1 MSAIEKGVP
10 RIGASLKTHARSASD
25 GRKLETKSANG
36 MLETKSTPAAHE
48 VRDALDD
55 FLGAFEDFKQAN
67 DERLDQ
73 IERKMS
79 ADVVTDDKV
88 ERINRALDRQ
98 KKTVDELTLAFQRP
112 DMSGEMQTRL
122 DPSKREHK
130 RAFDTYVRKGETHE
144 LRHLEAKALSAQSD
158 PDGGYLVP
166 AETERMIDRI
176 VSEASPIRAI
186 AGVRQIGAASYKKP
200 FATAGFASG
209 WVGEAEGRVQTDS
222 AQLSEIEFP
231 AMELYA
237 MPAATS
243 TLLDDAA
250 VNIDQWLAE
259 EVQTAFAEQ
268 ESAAFVTGD
277 GIRRPRGFL
286 SYDKV
291 ADADWSHGKLGYL
304 LTGSNGAF
312 SASNPA
318 DILIDLVYAVKAGY
332 RANGRFVMNRATQSA
347 IRKFKDIDGNY
358 LWQPG
363 IAAGAPPTLLN
374 YPVTEAEDMPSMTT
388 DACALAFGDFKRGYL
403 IVDRLGVRVLRD
415 PYSSKPYVL
424 FYTTKRVGGGVQNF
438 EALKL
443 LKFGTA

>member
-1 MSAIEKGVP
+1 MSAINQGVP
-10 RIGASLKTHARSASD
+10 RIGASLKTRA
-25 GRKLETKSANG
+25 LETKSAPDNI
-36 MLETKSTPAAHE
+36 ETKSGPAAHE

-55 FLGAFEDFKQAN
+55 FLGAFEDFKEAN
-67 DERLDQ
+67 DERLGQ
-73 IERKMS
+73 IERKLS

-98 KKTVDELTLAFQRP
+98 KKTVDELALAFARP
-112 DMSGEMQTRL
+112 EIGGDTRARL
-122 DPSKREHK
+122 DPARREHK
-130 RAFDTYVRKGETHE
+130 QAFDTYVRKGETHE
-144 LRHLEAKALSAQSD
+144 LRHLEVKALAAQSD

-166 AETERMIDRI
+166 AETERMIDRV
-176 VSEASPIRAI
+176 VSDASPIRAI
-186 AGVRQIGAASYKKP
+186 AGIRQIGAASYKKP
-200 FATAGFASG
+200 FATSGFASG
-209 WVGEAEGRVQTDS
+209 WVGETEGRVETS
-222 AQLSEIEFP
+222 GAQLSEIEFP

-243 TLLDDAA
+243 TLLDDSA

-268 ESAAFVTGD
+268 EGAAFVNGD

-286 SYDKV
+286 SYDQV
-291 ADADWSHGKLGYL
+291 ADANWSHGKLGYL
-304 LTGSNGAF
+304 VTGNAGAF
-312 SASNPA
+312 PSANPA
-318 DILIDLVYAVKAGY
+318 DILIDVIYAVKSGY
-332 RANGRFVMNRATQSA
+332 RANARFVMNRSTQSA
-347 IRKFKDIDGNY
+347 IRKFKDVDGNY

-363 IAAGAPPTLLN
+363 IAAGAPSTLLN
-374 YPVTEAEDMPSMTT
+374 YPVTESEDMPSMTT
-388 DACALAFGDFKRGYL
+388 DAAALAFGDFKRGYL

>member
-1 MSAIEKGVP
+1 MSAIDQGVP
-10 RIGASLKTHARSASD
+10 RIGASLNPAVSNP
-25 GRKLETKSANG
+25 LETKSV
-36 MLETKSTPAAHE
+36 PASHE
-48 VRDALDD
+48 VRDALDE

-67 DERLDQ
+67 DERLGQ
-73 IERKMS
+73 IERKLT

-98 KKTVDELTLAFQRP
+98 KKTVDELALAFARP
-112 DMSGEMQTRL
+112 DMSGGEGRAHL
-122 DPSKREHK
+122 DPAKREHK

-144 LRHLEAKALSAQSD
+144 LRVLEAKALAAQSE

-176 VSEASPIRAI
+176 VSQASPIRAI

-200 FATAGFASG
+200 FTTAGFASG
-209 WVGEAEGRVQTDS
+209 WVGESDS
-222 AQLSEIEFP
+222 RLETTGAKLSEIEFP

-243 TLLDDAA
+243 TLLDDAH

-268 ESAAFVTGD
+268 EGSAFVNGD
-277 GIRRPRGFL
+277 GVRRPRGFL
-286 SYDKV
+286 SYPKV
-291 ADADWSHGKLGYL
+291 TDASATHGKIGYIA
-304 LTGSNGAF
+304 TGNAGAF
-312 SASNPA
+312 PSSNPA
-318 DILIDLVYAVKAGY
+318 DILIDLVYALKAGY
-332 RANGRFVMNRATQSA
+332 RANAGFVMNRATQSA
-347 IRKFKDIDGNY
+347 IRKFKDVDGNY

-363 IAAGAPPTLLN
+363 LAAAAPPTLLN
-374 YPVTEAEDMPSMTT
+374 YPVTESEDMPSITT
-388 DACALAFGDFKRGYL
+388 DATALAFGDFKRGYL

>member
-1 MSAIEKGVP
+1 MSALKTGVP
-10 RIGASLKTHARSASD
+10 RIGASLKTLEKKHLD
-25 GRKLETKSANG
+25 GR
-36 MLETKSTPAAHE
+36 PAAQD
-48 VRDALDD
+48 VRDAMDE
-55 FLGAFEDFKQAN
+55 FLGAFEAFKEAN

-73 IERKMS
+73 IERKLT
-79 ADVVTDDKV
+79 ADVVTEDKV

-98 KKTVDELTLAFQRP
+98 KKTVDELALSLARP
-112 DMSGEMQTRL
+112 EISSVPGGGENRARL
-122 DPSKREHK
+122 DPARREHK
-130 RAFDTYVRKGETHE
+130 RAFDFYVRKGETQD
-144 LRHLEAKALSAQSD
+144 LRALEAKALTAQSD

-166 AETERMIDRI
+166 VETERMIDRI

-200 FATAGFASG
+200 FTTQGAASG
-209 WVGEAEGRVQTDS
+209 WVGETESRIETSGP
-222 AQLSEIEFP
+222 QLSEIEFP

-268 ESAAFVTGD
+268 EGAAFVNGD
-277 GIRRPRGFL
+277 GVRRPRGFL
-286 SYDKV
+286 SYDKI
-291 ADADWSHGKLGYL
+291 ANADWTQGKLGYL
-304 LTGSNGAF
+304 TTGTAGGF
-312 SASNPA
+312 PASNPA
-318 DILIDLVYAVKAGY
+318 DVLIDLIHAVKAGY
-332 RANGRFVMNRATQSA
+332 RANARFVMNRATQSV
-347 IRKFKDIDGNY
+347 IRKFKDAEGNY

-363 IAAGAPPTLLN
+363 LAAGAPPTLLN
-374 YPVTEAEDMPSMTT
+374 HPVTESEDMPSIAADET
-388 DACALAFGDFKRGYL
+388 ALAFGDFKRGYL

-415 PYSSKPYVL
+415 PYSAKPYVL

>member
-1 MSAIEKGVP
+1 MSAIETGVP
-10 RIGASLKTHARSASD
+10 RIGASLKTRV
-25 GRKLETKSANG
+25 LETKSADDHF
-36 MLETKSTPAAHE
+36 ETKSGPAAYE
-48 VRDALDD
+48 VRDALDG

-67 DERLDQ
+67 DERLDE
-73 IERKMS
+73 IERKLT
-79 ADVVTDDKV
+79 ADVLTEDKV
-88 ERINRALDRQ
+88 DRINRALDRQ
-98 KKTVDELTLAFQRP
+98 KKTVDDLALSLARP
-112 DMSGEMQTRL
+112 EIGSGERRGPL
-122 DPSKREHK
+122 DPARREHK
-130 RAFDTYVRKGETHE
+130 RAFDTYVRKGESHE
-144 LRHLEAKALSAQSD
+144 LRQLEAKALSAQSD

-166 AETERMIDRI
+166 AETERMIDRV

-200 FATAGFASG
+200 FATSGFASG
-209 WVGEAEGRVQTDS
+209 WVGETEGRVQTDG

-268 ESAAFVTGD
+268 EGAAFVHGD

-286 SYDKV
+286 SYDQV
-291 ADADWSHGKLGYL
+291 AEADWRHGKLGYL
-304 LTGSNGAF
+304 LTGVAGGFA
-312 SASNPA
+312 ASNPA
-318 DILIDLVYAVKAGY
+318 DTLIDLIYAVKAGY
-332 RANGRFVMNRATQSA
+332 RANARFVMNRATQSA

-358 LWQPG
+358 LWQPSL
-363 IAAGAPPTLLN
+363 AAGASPTLLN
-374 YPVTEAEDMPSMTT
+374 YPVTEAEDMPSMTS

>member
-1 MSAIEKGVP
+1 MSAFDQGVP
-10 RIGASLKTHARSASD
+10 RIGASLNPHVSEPKN
-25 GRKLETKSANG
+25 LETKSV
-36 MLETKSTPAAHE
+36 PAAHD
-48 VRDALDD
+48 VREALDD

-67 DERLDQ
+67 DERLGQ
-73 IERKMS
+73 IERKLT
-79 ADVVTDDKV
+79 ADVVTEDKV

-98 KKTVDELTLAFQRP
+98 KKTVDDLALAFARP
-112 DMSGEMQTRL
+112 ELGGEARVAL
-122 DPSKREHK
+122 DPAKREHK

-144 LRHLEAKALSAQSD
+144 LRVLEAKALAAQSD

-176 VSEASPIRAI
+176 VSQASPIRAI

-200 FATAGFASG
+200 FTTSGFASG
-209 WVGEAEGRVQTDS
+209 WVGESESRLETTGGK
-222 AQLSEIEFP
+222 LSEIEFP

-268 ESAAFVTGD
+268 EGTAFVTGD

-286 SYDKV
+286 SYPRV
-291 ADADWSHGKLGYL
+291 ADASAVHGKIGYVA
-304 LTGSNGAF
+304 TGVAGAF
-312 SASNPA
+312 PTSNPS
-318 DILIDLVYAVKAGY
+318 DILIDLIYTLKAGY
-332 RANGRFVMNRATQSA
+332 RANARFVMNRATQSA
-347 IRKFKDIDGNY
+347 IRKFKDVDGNY

-363 IAAGAPPTLLN
+363 IAAGTPPTLLN
-374 YPVTEAEDMPSMTT
+374 YPVTESEDMPSITT
-388 DACALAFGDFKRGYL
+388 DAVAMAFGDFKRGYL

-438 EALKL
+438 EALKF